1 MFKYD
6 LNEQMKN
13 IRFGVCTLAV
23 LKKERII
30 KKSKL
35 STAESLFLEEKK
47 KEKKTSKYQR
57 FNQEHRRNL
66 KLRNSTFLSQ
76 RKVSYSAFDNR
87 IAIIKIKPM
96 SVA

>member
-47 KEKKTSKYQR
+47 KKKKYQR
-57 FNQEHRRNL
+57 FNQEHRTQRFYL
-66 KLRNSTFLSQ
+66 KG
-76 RKVSYSAFDNR
+76 K
-87 IAIIKIKPM
+87 
-96 SVA
+96 

>member
-47 KEKKTSKYQR
+47 KKKNNK
-57 FNQEHRRNL
+57 
-66 KLRNSTFLSQ
+66 
-76 RKVSYSAFDNR
+76 
-87 IAIIKIKPM
+87 
-96 SVA
+96 

>member
-35 STAESLFLEEKK
+35 STAESLFLEEKQQVS
-47 KEKKTSKYQR
+47 TSGLIRSTVAISNKGTQR
-57 FNQEHRRNL
+57 LIYL
-66 KLRNSTFLSQ
+66 KG
-76 RKVSYSAFDNR
+76 K
-87 IAIIKIKPM
+87 
-96 SVA
+96 

>member
-1 MFKYD
+1 MFKYY

-35 STAESLFLEEKK
+35 STEESLFSRRK
-47 KEKKTSKYQR
+47 KEKKKQ
-57 FNQEHRRNL
+57 Q
-66 KLRNSTFLSQ
+66 
-76 RKVSYSAFDNR
+76 VPA
-87 IAIIKIKPM
+87 
-96 SVA
+96 V

>member
-47 KEKKTSKYQR
+47 KKK
-57 FNQEHRRNL
+57 
-66 KLRNSTFLSQ
+66 
-76 RKVSYSAFDNR
+76 VPA
-87 IAIIKIKPM
+87 
-96 SVA
+96 V